1 MTGDDDSD
9 EKDSGERKDKSSE
22 ISSDSRFEKFIDR
35 LDERA
40 SNRDPPE
47 AGGDDQTAADTEAG
61 TSEPDTGSETDI
73 EDWIWG
79 SPKRSHDTESSEP
92 NVTPQTETDEEPP
105 SDSGSD
111 GERIWDAPLGDG
123 LDIIKRARE
132 SVGANE
138 GPQRNRT
145 TQGTEEVS
153 SDTDELEDGSEPRSG
168 PTERDRWSELGG
180 GLGEDRDDVRETASD
195 QRTSSE
201 ELEDLLEAD
210 RKGSDSDT
218 DGLPWKTPEEGA
230 DDQLSSETPIGSGD
244 HSEELG
250 RIMGATSVLLL
261 GPTGNSVSD
270 AICSRFLVGEEG
282 PHDVIFVTFDESP
295 GERISVCSRAD
306 GWQGGEI
313 GVIEVGRGNRN
324 TATVSETTESPG
336 GGSITIK
343 QVSRAGDLSKLGI
356 VISQLLAEFETTPRR
371 TVLCFHTLSAL
382 HNQIGTKTLFRFLNT
397 LQGRLRASDAIG
409 HYHMNPDL
417 HDEIVI
423 ETLRPIFDSIVEYS
437 TDGELRIE

>member
-1 MTGDDDSD
+1 M
-9 EKDSGERKDKSSE
+9 
-22 ISSDSRFEKFIDR
+22 
-35 LDERA
+35 
-40 SNRDPPE
+40 
-47 AGGDDQTAADTEAG
+47 
-61 TSEPDTGSETDI
+61 
-73 EDWIWG
+73 
-79 SPKRSHDTESSEP
+79 
-92 NVTPQTETDEEPP
+92 
-105 SDSGSD
+105 
-111 GERIWDAPLGDG
+111 
-123 LDIIKRARE
+123 
-132 SVGANE
+132 
-138 GPQRNRT
+138 
-145 TQGTEEVS
+145 
-153 SDTDELEDGSEPRSG
+153 
-168 PTERDRWSELGG
+168 
-180 GLGEDRDDVRETASD
+180 GLGEDRDDVRETASN

-218 DGLPWKTPEEGA
+218 DGLSWETPKEGA
-230 DDQLSSETPIGSGD
+230 GDRLSGGTPIGSGD
-244 HSEELG
+244 HSEELD
-250 RIMGATSVLLL
+250 RIMDATSVLLL

-270 AICSRFLVGEEG
+270 AICSRFLVGEGG
-282 PHDVIFVTFDESP
+282 PRDVIFVTFDESP
-295 GERISVCSRAD
+295 GERISVCNRAD

-313 GVIEVGRGNRN
+313 GFIEVGRGNRN
-324 TATVSETTESPG
+324 TATVSETTKSPG

-343 QVSRAGDLSKLGI
+343 QVSRPGDLSKLGI